1 MKKMEASRQYDPQ
14 LLQPGDVS
22 DPESYKVRKGK
33 VGGYADYLASD
44 DIEYATQAMAA
55 ARPAIWLPN
64 PHRQSVTSRNVR
76 HRRLRHV
83 RRKN

>member
-33 VGGYADYLASD
+33 VGGYADYLPSD

-55 ARPAIWLPN
+55 LDARFGYQIQTA
-64 PHRQSVTSRNVR
+64 
-76 HRRLRHV
+76 
-83 RRKN
+83 KG